1 MAFNFPT
8 NPTNGQVYQAEN
20 GYTYVYRSS
29 TDSWLGTSPITDPNA
44 TISGPPGT
52 VGYTGSRGVIG
63 YTGSAG
69 TMIGANGNNIT
80 NYPPDFVGPI
90 PPNTASASTEFLNV
104 DPASRIIITVYNLRI
119 TDSGG
124 LLLQFGTD
132 SGYIV
137 GPNRY
142 LSNGSWVNGS
152 TGAVVTGH
160 DSSGFFINLS
170 SNQVY
175 MNLTI
180 TLTRASANTWVCT
193 HHGSAANG
201 MGVTDSATT
210 NVFTLVGG
218 GSISLG
224 NDVVTKLRLIGKT
237 GQIQTGAAR
246 ILYDDAGVQGAGP
259 GSGFVGYTGSAGAAG
274 NGNTSTLVERK
285 AATGTAVDF
294 TAIPNWVKRITV
306 NFYGVSTN
314 GTNSLQV
321 QLGTASGISVADYIS
336 SVQSTAVSTTGLL
349 VTPGAAAS
357 SSYLGSLV
365 LSTMGGPSP
374 LWIASGTSTRNDSA
388 TYYFA
393 GGAILPGTLTTVR
406 FTTYHASGTGVNTF
420 DGGFISIIY
429 E

>member
-69 TMIGANGNNIT
+69 TMIGANGSNIT

-124 LLLQFGTD
+124 LLLQFGTA

-152 TGAVVTGH
+152 TGAVVTRH

-218 GSISLG
+218 GSINLG

-306 NFYGVSTN
+306 NFYNISSN
-314 GTNSLQV
+314 GTNSLQL
-321 QLGTASGISVADYIS
+321 QLGTVSGIIATGY
-336 SVQSTAVSTTGLL
+336 QSTSQSNTSSTTGFVL
-349 VTPGAAAS
+349 TPGHAPN
-357 SSYLGSLV
+357 YNYIGSLV
-365 LSTMGGPSP
+365 LTTMGGLNPI
-374 LWIASGTSTRNDSA
+374 WILSGTASRKDTA
-388 TYYFA
+388 TYYIS
-393 GGAILPGTLTTVR
+393 GGVTLPGPLTTVR
-406 FTTYHASGTGVNTF
+406 FTTYHATGSGVDTFNAGVI
-420 DGGFISIIY
+420 GIIY